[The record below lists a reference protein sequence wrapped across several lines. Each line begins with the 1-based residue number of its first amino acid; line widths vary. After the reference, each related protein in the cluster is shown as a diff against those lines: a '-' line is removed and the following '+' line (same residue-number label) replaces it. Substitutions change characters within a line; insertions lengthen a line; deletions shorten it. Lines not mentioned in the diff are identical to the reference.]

1 MELDA
6 LLGVSYS
13 RIKCL
18 VCNEVLLV
26 IMLSFGWYLIVGR
39 TTIVPF
45 QPQLSVGVWLLV
57 QGKGQGM
64 GSTASDPIMSSQQDL
79 SHYLLFVVLYFFLD
93 LSHYLLFKDA
103 LDAKSFVGDFIYSP
117 EYVIS
122 QGLHNNWCEV
132 SNKQRPQI

>member
-1 MELDA
+1 
-6 LLGVSYS
+6 
-13 RIKCL
+13 
-18 VCNEVLLV
+18 
-26 IMLSFGWYLIVGR
+26 
-39 TTIVPF
+39 
-45 QPQLSVGVWLLV
+45 
-57 QGKGQGM
+57 M

-122 QGLHNNWCEV
+122 
-132 SNKQRPQI
+132 